1 MEDNRLIAEF
11 MGLDSQIL
19 STNNVHSW
27 NDAPFYYI
35 TKDSK
40 EKVMESISKYSK
52 YHTSW
57 DWLMP
62 VVKRIVRDVELDV
75 GYKDE
80 YREHLMDVVPFAKI
94 EDVHEAVVDFIK
106 NQNN

>member
-1 MEDNRLIAEF
+1 MEANNKLIAEF
-11 MGLDSQIL
+11 MGLDAQIRT
-19 STNNVHSW
+19 TNNVHSW

-40 EKVMESISKYSK
+40 EKVMEGISKYSK

-62 VVKRIVRDVELDV
+62 VLKKINLQLNPDNYNEWRMINKPTEYNIENVHAQVVE
-75 GYKDE
+75 
-80 YREHLMDVVPFAKI
+80 
-94 EDVHEAVVDFIK
+94 FIK
-106 NQNN
+106 EYMYI

>member
-19 STNNVHSW
+19 STNNIHSW

-35 TKDSK
+35 TEDSK
-40 EKVMESISKYSK
+40 EKVMEGISKYSK

-57 DWLMP
+57 DWLIP
-62 VVKRIVRDVELDV
+62 AVSKCRNESDSEDSNWEDIYYTLEECNLHTT
-75 GYKDE
+75 YK
-80 YREHLMDVVPFAKI
+80 
-94 EDVHEAVVDFIK
+94 AVVQFIK
-106 NQNN
+106 NQND